1 MNVEYDGFRIGSD
14 SLTLHDSFRYYFSPF
29 GFFVVV
35 VVLFCLFVCLLH
47 FLSLLG
53 PNSSQAIVSLVACL

>member
-1 MNVEYDGFRIGSD
+1 MDLELV
-14 SLTLHDSFRYYFSPF
+14 LTVLHYMTALGITFHLL
-29 GFFVVV
+29 GFFLLL
-35 VVLFCLFVCLLH
+35 LFCFVCLFVCLH